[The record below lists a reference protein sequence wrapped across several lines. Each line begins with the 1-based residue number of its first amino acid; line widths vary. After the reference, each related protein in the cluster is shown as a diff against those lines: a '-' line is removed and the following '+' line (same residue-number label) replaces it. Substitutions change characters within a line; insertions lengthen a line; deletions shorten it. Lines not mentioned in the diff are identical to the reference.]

1 MVGKKWEQG
10 IEHITVTIK
19 LPVSEDYD
27 NSKFLVFGHGPLKG
41 KIDKIKNTVVYRLD
55 GYRSGKFVEAHILME
70 PEIFSEFDKSKTIH
84 ENKKEELLDMEKGY
98 AEKANA
104 KREKIKKY
112 MI

>member
-55 GYRSGKFVEAHILME
+55 GFQNSINQKQFM
-70 PEIFSEFDKSKTIH
+70 
-84 ENKKEELLDMEKGY
+84 
-98 AEKANA
+98 
-104 KREKIKKY
+104 KIKKKNS
-112 MI
+112 